1 MQAGPVIHGA
11 GITGRRPEQS
21 GAHRHWT
28 APTRKAAGVKMPMPA
43 DEPGGNAPQGASALS
58 AASKLPGLSGEERKA
73 VEEQSRPNAT
83 LIHETIRAE
92 GVSELERTAH
102 ALLFSGVAAGLSMGF
117 SLGPEGLP
125 PNPLPD
131 RALAQALNQF
141 RLPLRFPIVVF
152 WNHQPFTEN

>member
-73 VEEQSRPNAT
+73 VEEQSRPNAA

-92 GVSELERTAH
+92 GESELERTAH
-102 ALLFSGVAAGLSMGF
+102 ALLFSGVA
-117 SLGPEGLP
+117 
-125 PNPLPD
+125 
-131 RALAQALNQF
+131 
-141 RLPLRFPIVVF
+141 LPLLHNRDLHRLWRVLRLWGLVLA
-152 WNHQPFTEN
+152 